1 MRARSEPV
9 RAFSNKDEAVRFAGR
24 QLGGHYAVY
33 HKHKKVPHVRGI
45 GFHPLRSGPQ
55 FEATKQAA
63 APESRRRDMESWSSW
78 AHRGGCYRRI
88 ANGPT
93 AFKHAGKQGSKAPSR
108 SERPRPILMVSANPL
123 PRNDRT
129 PCTGLQKQSTAAA
142 PRIAAGVLS
151 LSASPPL
158 RIIYIRL
165 RLGSASC
172 DSANSGPRDSGR
184 ATSL

>member
-1 MRARSEPV
+1 MSIIARRWMLAIGLYCAMTTINLS
-9 RAFSNKDEAVRFAGR
+9 AGMQFA
-24 QLGGHYAVY
+24 
-33 HKHKKVPHVRGI
+33 
-45 GFHPLRSGPQ
+45 
-55 FEATKQAA
+55 T
-63 APESRRRDMESWSSW
+63 D
-78 AHRGGCYRRI
+78 
-88 ANGPT
+88 
-93 AFKHAGKQGSKAPSR
+93 
-108 SERPRPILMVSANPL
+108 PL